1 MNVLEES
8 ASSDIRAGL
17 YILRSPKFYQLGF
30 DDREGETWENTENCM
45 KSSCTICTITE
56 YYSDVILKKDEMGG
70 SCSTHSG
77 T

>member
-8 ASSDIRAGL
+8 ASSYIRAGL

-45 KSSCTICTITE
+45 KNSCTN
-56 YYSDVILKKDEMGG
+56 
-70 SCSTHSG
+70 
-77 T
+77 